1 MIREEENCPGLI
13 DLIGIESPGLTASV
27 PIARMV
33 RDIVGEKLELI
44 EKDDF
49 VPTRK
54 GRIRFRDL
62 PESEQVELIKA
73 DPEFGEIICRCQ
85 KVTKREIREAIENP
99 LGARS
104 ISAIKYRAWA
114 TTGRCNG
121 GYCLTRIVDM
131 LVNEYGMKPEEIT
144 FRSTG
149 SEMFSGE
156 VK

>member
-1 MIREEENCPGLI
+1 MIL
-13 DLIGIESPGLTASV
+13 SPEDEQA
-27 PIARMV
+27 
-33 RDIVGEKLELI
+33 KLI
-44 EKDDF
+44 E
-49 VPTRK
+49 T
-54 GRIRFRDL
+54 
-62 PESEQVELIKA
+62 
-73 DPEFGEIICRCQ
+73 DPEYGEIICRCQ
-85 KVTKREIREAIENP
+85 KVTKKEIRSAIENP

-144 FRSTG
+144 FRSEG

>member
-1 MIREEENCPGLI
+1 MQ
-13 DLIGIESPGLTASV
+13 
-27 PIARMV
+27 MV
-33 RDIVGEKLELI
+33 RDIAGDRLDLV

-49 VPTRK
+49 IAERK
-54 GRIRFRDL
+54 APPRFRDL
-62 PESEQVELIKA
+62 TEEEQAELIA
-73 DPEFGEIICRCQ
+73 EVPEYGEIICRCQ
-85 KVTKREIREAIENP
+85 KVTRREIRNAIENP

-131 LVNEYGMKPEEIT
+131 LVREYGMKPEEIT
-144 FRSTG
+144 YRG
-149 SEMFSGE
+149 KGGELFSGE